1 MDSLAIS
8 SPKRKKRG
16 KSSWNEFFPYYAGFP
31 EQFAKDIIESAKLER
46 DAVIIDPWNGSGTT
60 TYAASQLGYNSMGI
74 DLNPVMVLVARART
88 LAPSEADSIEPQAKS
103 LVQNITR
110 RTGKAESDE
119 PLLQWFSIDTATT
132 LRKLERRIRTRLI
145 GNASEGDES
154 QFEKISCFAATFYV
168 ALFTVCRNF
177 TKPFVSSN
185 PTWLRAPK
193 ATEEKINI
201 PSSEVAEA
209 FLRQARSMAGSL
221 KTLPP
226 RTGENV
232 WAKISVGNSTHL
244 KNESVADLI
253 LTSPPYCTRIDY
265 TAATRVELAVISPL
279 IEITR
284 DLLSKEM
291 IGSVKVPTVEIKPKE
306 IWGETCLAFLDRL
319 ASHSSKASRG
329 YYFKTH
335 LDYFDKMSRSIL
347 NISRC
352 LKSGAGAVLV
362 VQDSYYKEVHNNV
375 PLILTEMAERT
386 GLALIRREDFIQ
398 GNTLG
403 RINPR
408 SRRYRESIRV
418 TESVICLK
426 KN

>member
-1 MDSLAIS
+1 MHSLAIT
-8 SPKRKKRG
+8 SPKRKRCG
-16 KSSWNEFFPYYAGFP
+16 RSSWNEFFPYYAGFS
-31 EQFAKDIIESAKLER
+31 EQFAKNIIESAKLER
-46 DAVIIDPWNGSGTT
+46 DKTIIDPWNGSGTT
-60 TYAASQLGYNSMGI
+60 TYAASQLGYNSIGV
-74 DLNPVMVLVARART
+74 DLNPVMVLIARART

-103 LVQNITR
+103 LAQSITR
-110 RTGKAESDE
+110 HTGRAAPDD

-145 GNASEGDES
+145 GKASDGDES
-154 QFEKISCFAATFYV
+154 QFETISCFAATFYV

-177 TKPFVSSN
+177 TKPFASTN
-185 PTWLRAPK
+185 PTWLRTPK
-193 ATEEKINI
+193 ATEEKITI
-201 PSSEVAEA
+201 PSREVAEA
-209 FLRQARSMAGSL
+209 FIRQATSMAASL
-221 KTLPP
+221 KAQMP
-226 RTGENV
+226 RTGDNI
-232 WAKISVGNSTHL
+232 WAKISVGNSTQL
-244 KNESVADLI
+244 KEESVADLI

-265 TAATRVELAVISPL
+265 TAATRVELAVIAPL

-284 DLLSKEM
+284 DTLSKEM

-306 IWGETCLAFLDRL
+306 IWGETCLAFLDGL
-319 ASHSSKASRG
+319 ASHSSKASAG

-335 LDYFDKMSRSIL
+335 LDYFDKMSRSIQ
-347 NISRC
+347 NISHC

-362 VQDSYYKEVHNNV
+362 VQDSYYKEIHNNL

-386 GLALIRREDFIQ
+386 GLTFIQREDFIQ

-408 SRRYRESIRV
+408 SRRYRESTGV
-418 TESVICLK
+418 TEAVICLK